1 MANLVDFSSLN
12 DMLYGDEQYIKEF
25 AQAAIISFSEFKEHY
40 NQHLK
45 AQDEEKFRRAGHK
58 IKPVAQMLGLQQI
71 VDEYEH
77 GKTLLW
83 EEKSDKEIQ
92 QSISKIDDI
101 CSQVLREL
109 ESLTSDQ

>member
-25 AQAAIISFSEFKEHY
+25 AQAAIISFSEFKDNY
-40 NQHLK
+40 KQYLK
-45 AQDEEKFRRAGHK
+45 IKDEEKFRRAGHK

-77 GKTLLW
+77 GKTLLL
-83 EEKSDKEIQ
+83 EESSDVEIQ
-92 QSISKIDDI
+92 ESISKIENI
-101 CSQVLREL
+101 CSQVLSEL
-109 ESLTSDQ
+109 QSLTSDQ